1 MNPSGILFLG
11 KDTSPIELIHT
22 AVAGSGVGI
31 WHDSD
36 WFSALQIS
44 LSRPPL
50 AVLIGPDIPAPDI
63 RLLMGRM
70 KSFDA
75 LKEVPMVLLVATA
88 HREII
93 LEFIN
98 IGIRSYVVIPCKI
111 EILKKRLACHIPALS
126 SNAAGEPQLPS
137 KSVGARLRQRMERK
151 MSQELQESLRSP
163 ASAPTFPNIL
173 LIEQTF
179 TDNFGLTVRES
190 ERHVSLYE
198 KIDSLKLRLGGAS
211 SHVVGIFIQL
221 LSIGKVRIGFREKT
235 ERLSLTDPSMIMTR
249 DNAVAL
255 IDSYLALSEK
265 DEANSEPSALTCRLI
280 VR

>member
-11 KDTSPIELIHT
+11 KDTSPIELIHG
-22 AVAGSGVGI
+22 AVTGSGIGI

-36 WFSALQIS
+36 WFTALQIS

-63 RLLMGRM
+63 RLLMGRL

-75 LKEVPMVLLVATA
+75 LKEVPLVLLVATA
-88 HREII
+88 HREVI
-93 LEFIN
+93 LEFIS
-98 IGIRSYVVIPCKI
+98 IGIRSYVVIPCKV

-126 SNAAGEPQLPS
+126 GNAEAKPQPPA

-151 MSQELQESLRSP
+151 ISLELQDSLRSP
-163 ASAPTFPNIL
+163 TSAPTFPNIL
-173 LIEQTF
+173 LFEQTF
-179 TDNFGLTVRES
+179 IDNFGLTIRES

-198 KIDSLKLRLGGAS
+198 KIDNLKLLIGGAN

-235 ERLSLTDPSMIMTR
+235 ERLCLADPSMIMTR
-249 DNAVAL
+249 DNAVSL
-255 IDSYLALSEK
+255 IDSYLAFSYK
-265 DEANSEPSALTCRLI
+265 DEADMEPSNHTCRLI